1 MNQLSSGQLSI
12 SAKYWHSKIHF
23 AVKDYYINILK
34 MTEQDWQSKVLSNH
48 RSFNLIWRSA
58 LKSLVPDLEVNGE
71 PPPERLRK
79 IYLFPASV
87 DKTES
92 ATN

>member
-1 MNQLSSGQLSI
+1 MNQSTSGQLSV

-23 AVKDYYINILK
+23 AVKDYYIRVMK
-34 MTEQDWQSKVLSNH
+34 KTEQEWQTKVLSNH

-58 LKSLVPDLEVNGE
+58 LKPLVPDLELNGE

-87 DKTES
+87 DQTES
-92 ATN
+92 SIN

>member
-1 MNQLSSGQLSI
+1 MNQSTSGQLSV
-12 SAKYWHSKIHF
+12 SAKFWHVKVHN
-23 AVKDYYINILK
+23 AVKHYYINTLNK
-34 MTEQDWQSKVLSNH
+34 TEQEWKTKVLTNH

-58 LKSLVPDLEVNGE
+58 LKPLVPDLELNGE

-92 ATN
+92 ATT

>member
-1 MNQLSSGQLSI
+1 MTFVQD
-12 SAKYWHSKIHF
+12 YWHNKIN
-23 AVKDYYINILK
+23 KSLKKYYIEVLNK
-34 MTEQDWQSKVLSNH
+34 TEQEWQEKVKNNH
-48 RSFNLIWRSA
+48 RSYNLIWRSA
-58 LKSLVPDLEVNGE
+58 LRRLIPDLELNDQ

-79 IYLFPASV
+79 IYLFPSV

>member
-1 MNQLSSGQLSI
+1 MHQNQSLQLSV
-12 SAKYWHSKIHF
+12 SAKFWHFRVINALKH
-23 AVKDYYINILK
+23 YYINTLNK
-34 MTEQDWQSKVLSNH
+34 TEQEWNTKIITDY

-58 LKSLVPDLEVNGE
+58 LKSLVPDLELNGE

-92 ATN
+92 ATI

>member
-1 MNQLSSGQLSI
+1 MNQSTSVQLSI
-12 SAKYWHSKIHF
+12 SAKYWHSKVHNSL
-23 AVKDYYINILK
+23 KHYYINTLK
-34 MTEQDWQSKVLSNH
+34 KTEQEWQEKVIKNH

-58 LKSLVPDLEVNGE
+58 LKSLVPELELNGE

-79 IYLFPASV
+79 ICLFPSSA

-92 ATN
+92 ATT